1 MTETLS
7 AEGGARLPDTHD
19 PHDVVAGEQIAGR
32 SPTRLALH
40 RLRQDKV
47 AMISGVVI
55 ILLIL
60 FAILAPVVAHL
71 TGHGVDTSFRHG
83 KGAGLDPNNIPVGP
97 NHTFVLGADDQG
109 RDLLV
114 RLAYGARIS
123 LEVGILATLGSL
135 IIGVILGVIAGF
147 YGGWIDT
154 LISRVVDIF
163 LSFPIIL
170 FAASLVAVYQPSV
183 KMVFII
189 IISFGWTI
197 FARISRGQVL
207 SLREKEFVEASRALG
222 AGSFR
227 IMFIDMLPNLLAPL
241 IVYFTLTIPTNI
253 VYEATL
259 SFLGLGVKPPTAS
272 WGQTLSAAQA
282 GNLYLVRPTF
292 LIFPMIA
299 LFVTTLSFNLFG
311 DGVRDAFDP
320 RAARTMAK

>member
-1 MTETLS
+1 MTETL
-7 AEGGARLPDTHD
+7 AVNPEGGAPLHD
-19 PHDVVAGEQIAGR
+19 QEVPVSGQAQIAGR
-32 SPTRLALH
+32 SPTQLAMR
-40 RLRQDKV
+40 RLRRDRV
-47 AMISGVVI
+47 AMLSGVVI
-55 ILLIL
+55 VLLIL
-60 FAILAPVVAHL
+60 FAILAPLVAHL
-71 TGHGVDTSFRHG
+71 TGHSNTQSYRHG
-83 KGAGLDPNNIPVGP
+83 VGAALDPSNIPVGP
-97 NHTFVLGADDQG
+97 NHIFLLGGDDQG

-135 IIGVILGVIAGF
+135 VIGVIIGIVAGF

-154 LISRVVDIF
+154 LISRIVDIF

-170 FAASLVAVYQPSV
+170 FAAALVAVYGGSLSLI
-183 KMVFII
+183 FII
-189 IISFGWTI
+189 IITFGWTI

-227 IMFIDMLPNLLAPL
+227 IMFVDMLPNLVAPL

-259 SFLGLGVKPPTAS
+259 SFLGLGVQPPTAS
-272 WGQTLSAAQA
+272 WGQTLSQAQT
-282 GNLYLVRPTF
+282 LYTVRPTF
-292 LIFPMIA
+292 LIFPMLA
-299 LFVTTLSFNLFG
+299 LFITTLAFNLFG